1 MAEWLGKKLWRNGNS
16 LFRNLEYLLEEI
28 FNNYL
33 LEMRFKYL
41 PSSKFIRNYK
51 LINLI
56 NSETF
61 YFFLKCIYTRKREL
75 KPSLS

>member
-1 MAEWLGKKLWRNGNS
+1 MFEKLHVHTTLRLKSLGR
-16 LFRNLEYLLEEI
+16 LFI